1 MKNKN
6 KTVQINALATGVF
19 KKRKWPWFFVI
30 LGALCPLIPLT
41 IYAKQFFIDTCPN
54 CKTFLQHLSPVASA
68 LMVML
73 VALVVLVL
81 LAILFTVF
89 PKRSLIVTAC
99 KIIYKK
105 GRKKETRIPFVSID
119 SIDVLGRNGIIVRV
133 PDDKFKFKKLKNRK
147 EIYDAILFSIQ
158 NNAKALVE
166 VENISAT
173 SNKNEAVLSKF
184 TENKILYFKNLL
196 NNGSITE
203 KQFADYVEK
212 TLETK
217 C

>member
-6 KTVQINALATGVF
+6 KTVQLNALATGVF
-19 KKRKWPWFFVI
+19 KKRKWPWLFVV
-30 LGALCPLIPLT
+30 LGALCPLISLT

-54 CKTFLQHLSPVASA
+54 CETFLQHLTPVVPA
-68 LMVML
+68 LMVLL
-73 VALVVLVL
+73 VALVVLIL

-105 GRKKETRIPFVSID
+105 GRKKEERIPFASID
-119 SIDVLGRNGIIVRV
+119 SIDVFGRNGIIVRV
-133 PDDKFKFKKLKNRK
+133 PDEKFKFKKLKNRK

-158 NNAKALVE
+158 NNAKVLSE
-166 VENISAT
+166 VETISAT
-173 SNKNEAVLSKF
+173 PNKTETALSKLA
-184 TENKILYFKNLL
+184 ESKILYFKNLL
-196 NNGSITE
+196 NNGAITE

-212 TLETK
+212 ALETNY
-217 C
+217 